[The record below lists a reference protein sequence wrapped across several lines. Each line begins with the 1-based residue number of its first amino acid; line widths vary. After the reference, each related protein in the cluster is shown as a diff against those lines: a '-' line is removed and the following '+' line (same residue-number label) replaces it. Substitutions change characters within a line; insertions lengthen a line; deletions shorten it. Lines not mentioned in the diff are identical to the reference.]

1 MFFNTRRD
9 DYEHLAMIEKTC
21 GEIPHHMVSHIKNSC
36 SDFFDQAAA
45 RRGLYKRSFLK
56 WPMNAKREN
65 IKRVNEMKHINEVIP
80 KKFTHFIELVKKMLV
95 VDPAK
100 RITAKAALRHPFFT
114 ANG

>member
-1 MFFNTRRD
+1 
-9 DYEHLAMIEKTC
+9 
-21 GEIPHHMVSHIKNSC
+21 
-36 SDFFDQAAA
+36 
-45 RRGLYKRSFLK
+45 
-56 WPMNAKREN
+56 
-65 IKRVNEMKHINEVIP
+65 MKHINEVIP